1 MPRPLGIL
9 PIIAVLLVGA
19 APALSQPA
27 PARSPGVIATTDRV
41 AMAKRA
47 ACQKEARA
55 KGLSFMK
62 RLSYVKTCVKR

>member
-1 MPRPLGIL
+1 
-9 PIIAVLLVGA
+9 
-19 APALSQPA
+19 
-27 PARSPGVIATTDRV
+27 VIATTDRV
-41 AMAKRA
+41 AMARRA